1 MTSGWESSY
10 FVISEFQNQTKLSA
24 RSKIILHKITHIIIE
39 IKKMKLYKISRRVG
53 TVSSWTDFFEKMKKG
68 WKML

>member
-24 RSKIILHKITHIIIE
+24 RSKITLHKITHIIIE
-39 IKKMKLYKISRRVG
+39 IKKNEII
-53 TVSSWTDFFEKMKKG
+53 
-68 WKML
+68 